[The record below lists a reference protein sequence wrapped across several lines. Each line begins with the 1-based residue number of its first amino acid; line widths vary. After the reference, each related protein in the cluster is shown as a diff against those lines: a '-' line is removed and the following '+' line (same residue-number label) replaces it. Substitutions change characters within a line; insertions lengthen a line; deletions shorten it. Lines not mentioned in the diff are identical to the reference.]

1 MLRSLRAQL
10 NLIFLGFL
18 FLVGSSVTVTFLLVQ
33 TQIADATVINL
44 AGRQRMLSQRMMW
57 LALTQPANSELART
71 INLFDQTLRALQE
84 GGDTLDSTDRVV
96 TLPPA
101 PDPELRA
108 QLGDAVTTWGAFRAH
123 LQPVDA
129 PALQAGSPRLLAQL
143 DSIVSAF
150 EARAQAKL
158 IRLQLIQFV
167 FLVSALLLLVWG
179 YLITRRRIVQPL
191 ATLGVAARR
200 IADGQLADPVPAMN
214 KDELGELG
222 RAFETMRVE
231 IAAAR
236 DQLESRVAQRTR
248 ELTAAFEL
256 SQEIVAQR
264 DLDHLLQSVTDRAR
278 ALTQSQAASLC
289 LLEEDRAALTLVAQ
303 SGNGKSPAKLRQTVQ
318 RDLARRV
325 VVEGETV
332 IMQTACSQ
340 CGFLLAHAPGQCVA
354 APLSAGSESLGA
366 LCAVRETGK
375 PFDADETRALTL
387 LANSAAIAI
396 TNARLVTAE
405 QKQAAHAAALAER
418 ERLAAELHD
427 NLAQTLSFL
436 NLKTDRVKETV
447 TAPVADHVGADLQ
460 HMKEAIGV
468 AYQQVRTALV
478 GLREPSPSVDDFA
491 QKLSAYLSDFREAT
505 PLEVEL
511 IVADPY
517 AFALPPLMQTQA
529 MHIIR
534 ESLTNARRH
543 AHARRVVVRVER
555 VNDHARFAIED
566 DGWGFDPQAIVS
578 DAHLG
583 LTIMRARAERS
594 GGTLK
599 VESARGGGTKVM
611 AMFPLGGEHSLEGS
625 TTFGRVE

>member
-1 MLRSLRAQL
+1 MFRSLRAQL
-10 NLIFLGFL
+10 SFIFLGFL
-18 FLVGSSVTVTFLLVQ
+18 LLVVSSVVVTFLAIQ
-33 TQIADATVINL
+33 TQRDDATVINL
-44 AGRQRMLSQRMMW
+44 AGRQRMLTQKMTW
-57 LALTQPANSELART
+57 LALAQPASNELTRAVE
-71 INLFDQTLRALQE
+71 LFDHTLYALRD
-84 GGDTLDSTDRVV
+84 GGLTFDSNDHAV
-96 TLPPA
+96 TLPA
-101 PDPELRA
+101 PPDAELRA

-123 LQPVDA
+123 LQSGDA
-129 PALQAGSPRLLAQL
+129 LALQNESPRILAQL
-143 DSIVSAF
+143 DSIVSEF
-150 EARAQAKL
+150 ELRAQAK
-158 IRLQLIQFV
+158 IARLQLTQFI
-167 FLVSALLLLVWG
+167 FLISAIVLLALG
-179 YLITRRRIVQPL
+179 YLVTRRRIVYPL
-191 ATLGVAARR
+191 MTLNLAAQR
-200 IADGQLADPVPAMN
+200 IANGQLTDPVPAMN

-222 RAFETMRVE
+222 QAFETMRTE

-236 DQLESRVAQRTR
+236 EELEMRVAQRTR
-248 ELTAAFEL
+248 ELTSAFEL

-289 LLEEDRAALTLVAQ
+289 LLDENRAELTLVAQ
-303 SGNGKSPAKLRQTVQ
+303 SGNGKSPAGLRQSMQ
-318 RDLARRV
+318 HDLVRRV
-325 VVEGETV
+325 VMEGETV

-366 LCAVRETGK
+366 LCAVREIGK

-396 TNARLVTAE
+396 ANARLITAE
-405 QKQAAHAAALAER
+405 QKQAAHAATLVER

-447 TAPVADHVGADLQ
+447 AAHDPDHIGADLER
-460 HMKEAIGV
+460 MKEAIGV

-478 GLREPSPSVDDFA
+478 GLGEPLLATDDFA
-491 QKLSAYLSDFREAT
+491 QKLTTHLSDFHEAT
-505 PLEVEL
+505 SLKVEL
-511 IVADPY
+511 IAADPS

-529 MHIIR
+529 MHIVR
-534 ESLTNARRH
+534 ESLTNIRRH
-543 AHARRVVVRVER
+543 ARAQHVVVRVEHI
-555 VNDHARFAIED
+555 NDHARFTIED
-566 DGWGFDPQAIVS
+566 DGCGFDPQAIVS

-599 VESARGGGTKVM
+599 VESAKNHGTKVVV
-611 AMFPLGGEHSLEGS
+611 MFPLDSIN
-625 TTFGRVE
+625 T

>member
-1 MLRSLRAQL
+1 MFRSLRAQL
-10 NLIFLGFL
+10 SFIFLGFL
-18 FLVGSSVTVTFLLVQ
+18 LLVVSSVVVTFLAIQ
-33 TQIADATVINL
+33 TQRDDATVINL
-44 AGRQRMLSQRMMW
+44 AGRQRMLTQKMTW
-57 LALTQPANSELART
+57 LALTQPASNELTRAVE
-71 INLFDQTLRALQE
+71 LFDQTLYALYD
-84 GGDTLDSTDRVV
+84 GGSTFDSTDHPV
-96 TLPPA
+96 TLPA
-101 PDPELRA
+101 PPDAELRA
-108 QLGDAVTTWGAFRAH
+108 QIGEAVRMWALFRVHLQAGDAVT
-123 LQPVDA
+123 LQNE
-129 PALQAGSPRLLAQL
+129 SPRILAQL

-150 EARAQAKL
+150 EARAQAK
-158 IRLQLIQFV
+158 ITRLQLTQFI
-167 FLVSALLLLVWG
+167 FLISAIVLLALG
-179 YLITRRRIVQPL
+179 YLVTRRRIVYPL
-191 ATLGVAARR
+191 VALNLAAQR

-222 RAFETMRVE
+222 RAFETMRAE

-248 ELTAAFEL
+248 EITSAFEL

-289 LLEEDRAALTLVAQ
+289 LLDENHSALTLVAQ
-303 SGNGKSPAKLRQTVQ
+303 SGNGKSPAGLHQSLQ

-332 IMQTACSQ
+332 IMQAACSQ

-396 TNARLVTAE
+396 ANARLVTAE
-405 QKQAAHAAALAER
+405 QKQAAHAATLAER

-447 TAPVADHVGADLQ
+447 AAHDADHVGADLQ

-468 AYQQVRTALV
+468 AYHQVRTALV
-478 GLREPSPSVDDFA
+478 GLHEPLPSVDDFA
-491 QKLSAYLSDFREAT
+491 QKLSAHLSDFREAT

-511 IVADPY
+511 IIADSS

-534 ESLTNARRH
+534 ESLTNVRRH
-543 AHARRVVVRVER
+543 ARAQHVVVRVER
-555 VNDHARFAIED
+555 VNDQARFAIED
-566 DGWGFDPQAIVS
+566 DGCGFDPQAIVS

-583 LTIMRARAERS
+583 LTIMRTRAERS
-594 GGTLK
+594 GGMLK
-599 VESARGGGTKVM
+599 VESAKGCGTKVIV
-611 AMFPLGGEHSLEGS
+611 MFPLRGEHSLEGS